1 MIEIPVVFNQQ
12 GAAFVLLRPGIKF
25 PPIEKGWEKNGHS
38 FKEAMAHATKG
49 GNVGAM
55 AGNGHIGLDQDNPEA
70 FRGLD
75 LPVTTTW
82 ETRPGRLGMRFTCKD
97 RTPEVLG
104 KYEKKGDQAQLKLF
118 KDGKPVGEVKLERT
132 YQVIPPS
139 WKEIDGLRVDYKLLD
154 SSPPAEISLEKL
166 LADLQ
171 ALGIFFSSK
180 LEANVAKLEANGK
193 EARKKR
199 AESDEVRTRRYAE
212 AALRDEVLTLA
223 GSPAGS
229 RNEQLNRSAF
239 ALAQLVAAKVLS
251 EDEVVSELVKAA
263 ENTGLELEEIHRTIT
278 SGLEAG
284 SKHPRQIPDA
294 GHYLV
299 GANIASDEL
308 VVRIKADPRALKDPA
323 IMKALAGLKVN
334 DPIEYDILLESIKK
348 AGTGIKVA
356 TINDLVDKCILESE
370 KAAEVPQDV
379 SSDITETAKRIID
392 TGEAYEYIYKIWQAR
407 VKGNEYL
414 GKALLVSRG
423 VQSCLN
429 SKGVHVYAHGKH
441 GHGKSEGMEKMIELV
456 PPEFRMDEDVSPLA
470 IHYAS
475 KNDMLLP
482 GTTLLIDEMIWNDS
496 LGGII
501 KRIITRFQKGA
512 GHLTVIDGESVLVR
526 TQPRLAIWTNSADL
540 QADEQLRDRFLDE
553 PITEGKDYVKDIIEF
568 QKLRDTLPD
577 SSDDVD
583 RETAVCQ
590 AILRDL
596 ANKTFTVKIPFA
608 TRIQI
613 GASEGT
619 RGYNIFSDLVKGLAA
634 MRYAQRATN
643 ELGQLLATEADFRDA
658 KDIYEGS
665 KGHSEESYTTAEI
678 KVLQAIVDHGY
689 KALYRDIKNITGMSE
704 GRIKDVV
711 NGHGKDEQKRHG
723 LRYKCAKLDVNT
735 VDISVVIAGTYSD
748 RITTHPVELSLPTS
762 FSVVDGLRQ
771 NLVSLDPDVERR
783 SPDVDP
789 DVPIINNSSN
799 RDVVDVVKEER
810 EEEDTSKSSMPSV
823 ERSIPSSPA
832 KTSKCYVTTS
842 PSHPIA
848 VKADVAKNKDYVDV
862 VAVSSDSE
870 KHYVDVS
877 EKIRVA
883 SIAEYGQSGWVD
895 AAKISHALKL
905 PLQAVEAWL
914 EANYTAYERPGGG
927 TGYKQRRAGEAQA

>member
-1 MIEIPVVFNQQ
+1 
-12 GAAFVLLRPGIKF
+12 
-25 PPIEKGWEKNGHS
+25 
-38 FKEAMAHATKG
+38 
-49 GNVGAM
+49 
-55 AGNGHIGLDQDNPEA
+55 
-70 FRGLD
+70 
-75 LPVTTTW
+75 
-82 ETRPGRLGMRFTCKD
+82 
-97 RTPEVLG
+97 
-104 KYEKKGDQAQLKLF
+104 
-118 KDGKPVGEVKLERT
+118 
-132 YQVIPPS
+132 
-139 WKEIDGLRVDYKLLD
+139 
-154 SSPPAEISLEKL
+154 
-166 LADLQ
+166 
-171 ALGIFFSSK
+171 
-180 LEANVAKLEANGK
+180 
-193 EARKKR
+193 
-199 AESDEVRTRRYAE
+199 
-212 AALRDEVLTLA
+212 
-223 GSPAGS
+223 
-229 RNEQLNRSAF
+229 
-239 ALAQLVAAKVLS
+239 VLS
-251 EDEVVSELVKAA
+251 EAEVVSELVKAA
-263 ENTGLELEEIHRTIT
+263 ENTGLEPEEIRKTII

-284 SKHPRQIPDA
+284 SKHPRKIPSED
-294 GHYLV
+294 GQHCS
-299 GANIASDEL
+299 GAQNHSGAKVAPGEIM
-308 VVRIKADPRALKDPA
+308 VRIKADPRVLKDPA
-323 IMKALAGLKVN
+323 IMMALAGLKVT

-356 TINDLVDKCILESE
+356 TINDLVDKCVLENE
-370 KAAEVPQDV
+370 KDAEVPPDV
-379 SSDITETAKRIID
+379 SSDIAEAAREIINA
-392 TGEAYEYIYKIWQAR
+392 GEAYEYIHRVWQKR

-414 GKALLVSRG
+414 GKALLISRG

-553 PITEGKDYVKDIIEF
+553 PITEGKNYVKDIIEF

-596 ANKTFTVKIPFA
+596 ANKTFTVKISFA

-613 GASEGT
+613 EESEGT

-634 MRYAQRATN
+634 MRYAQRKTN
-643 ELGQLLATEADFRDA
+643 EQGQLLATEADFKDA

-678 KVLQAIVDHGY
+678 KVLQAIIDHGH
-689 KALYRDIKNITGMSE
+689 KALYKDIKNITGMSE
-704 GRIKDVV
+704 GRIKDIV

-723 LRYKCAKLDVNT
+723 LRYKCTKLDVNT

-771 NLVSLDPDVERR
+771 NLVSLDHDVERR

-810 EEEDTSKSSMPSV
+810 EEDTSKSSMPSV
-823 ERSIPSSPA
+823 ERSIPSSQA
-832 KTSKCYVTTS
+832 KTPKCYVTTS
-842 PSHPIA
+842 PSHPMA

-870 KHYVDVS
+870 MHYVDVS
-877 EKIRVA
+877 EKIR
-883 SIAEYGQSGWVD
+883 IACLTEYGVTGHVD
-895 AAKISHALKL
+895 PRKIASRLNVSVHD
-905 PLQAVEAWL
+905 VTAWL
-914 EANYTAYERPGGG
+914 DLQSNYLHVEKEG
-927 TGYKQRRAGEAQA
+927 TVFYTQRRSEARA